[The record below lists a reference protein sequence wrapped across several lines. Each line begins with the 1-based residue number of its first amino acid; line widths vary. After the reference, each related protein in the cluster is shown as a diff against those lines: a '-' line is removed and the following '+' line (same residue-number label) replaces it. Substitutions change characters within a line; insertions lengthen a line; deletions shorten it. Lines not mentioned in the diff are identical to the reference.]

1 MSPIKKSQQAL
12 GTDVLD
18 ARGPGLSKAGRREV
32 RRALL
37 SETLSGFQVAESHLD
52 KIQIPCSRLGNRL
65 NRMLSDGIGD
75 MGLGRIVSS
84 RPSLLLTE
92 LGSEPRASRMLGNG
106 HSLGYIKVNSG
117 VSMTVSDQE
126 GRMSW

>member
-1 MSPIKKSQQAL
+1 
-12 GTDVLD
+12 
-18 ARGPGLSKAGRREV
+18 
-32 RRALL
+32 
-37 SETLSGFQVAESHLD
+37 
-52 KIQIPCSRLGNRL
+52 
-65 NRMLSDGIGD
+65 

-106 HSLGYIKVNSG
+106 HSLGYTKVNSG

>member
-1 MSPIKKSQQAL
+1 
-12 GTDVLD
+12 
-18 ARGPGLSKAGRREV
+18 
-32 RRALL
+32 
-37 SETLSGFQVAESHLD
+37 
-52 KIQIPCSRLGNRL
+52 
-65 NRMLSDGIGD
+65 MLSDGIGD

-106 HSLGYIKVNSG
+106 HSLGYTKVNSG